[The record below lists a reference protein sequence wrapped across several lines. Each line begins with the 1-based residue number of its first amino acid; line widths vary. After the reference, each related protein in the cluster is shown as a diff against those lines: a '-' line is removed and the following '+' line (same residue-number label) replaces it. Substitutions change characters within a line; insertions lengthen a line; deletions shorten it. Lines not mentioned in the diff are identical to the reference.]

1 MLLDELVEK
10 LQAKLVENN
19 RLLENID
26 AEREM
31 IEKVSQEEV
40 LKITAECDAIK
51 ERVIS
56 IGKMSQKKAQIVFSD
71 LDRML
76 LDRREVVR
84 TGSLVLCPEIE
95 KIGKDVAAKD
105 LDLEES
111 WEKVKE
117 VVESELPDVDVTVP
131 QFFPSS
137 SLSTIKNSDIG
148 FICLAEF
155 PPNQFEVIIVGSPMR
170 QLTSESNTMKVFCMI
185 KTDQMFTENIQ
196 NHVKFSIK
204 NLNSKN
210 PVSYCNEDCRMA
222 EDKKS
227 FCITFLATES
237 GKYKVT
243 ALLYGEHITSS
254 PLIIPVSVLKTSLAE
269 KKDEE
274 IKANSDHNNNAS
286 QIYLDPSI
294 LTAPPQSSLPSTPL
308 DLQGLYRD
316 QGKLTCYKVFSIES
330 GSKPGNICKPIGMC
344 VLQNKNIVVATTF
357 DDKVRMFSP
366 SGNFLSFITLSKAPF
381 SRPTD
386 MLTLH
391 SGEFVVRD
399 DNKVTV
405 FTKEGKFLR
414 MLWQDKG
421 NVKCYGLAQDKED
434 RVITIMCNRSQRRTE
449 LLFFD
454 LTSGELVR
462 KIDMVD
468 IIAEKDK
475 SKCRFLTYQLGNL
488 YITDLG
494 LDCVYVLDP
503 ATTTV
508 KVFGKSGSGD
518 GQFSDPA
525 GLVVDCFG
533 NIVVADSRNHRLC
546 LFTNTGKFLCKVG
559 LSPEASR
566 PSGVVLDSKNK
577 ELYVLNLWGKNA
589 MIKYRFSKV
598 V

>member
-10 LQAKLVENN
+10 MQAKLVENN
-19 RLLENID
+19 KVLENID
-26 AEREM
+26 DRREM
-31 IEKVSQEEV
+31 IENVSQEEV
-40 LKITAECDAIK
+40 SKITAECDAIK
-51 ERVIS
+51 ERVGS
-56 IGKMSQKKAQIVFSD
+56 IGEMSQKKARGVFSD

-84 TGSLVLCPEIE
+84 TGSLVLCPEIDKLVE
-95 KIGKDVAAKD
+95 SGDDKD
-105 LDLEES
+105 LEDC

-117 VVESELPDVDVTVP
+117 VVESEMPDVDVTVP
-131 QFFPSS
+131 EFFPSS

-148 FICLAEF
+148 VICLAEF
-155 PPNQFEVIIVGSPMR
+155 PPNQFEVLIASPPMR
-170 QLTSESNTMKVFCMI
+170 QLNSETNTMKVFCMI
-185 KTDQMFTENIQ
+185 KTDQLFTENIQ

-210 PVSYCNEDCRMA
+210 PVTYCNEDCKMA

-227 FCITFLATES
+227 FSITFLATES

-254 PLIIPVSVLKTSLAE
+254 PLIIPVTVSVQEIGLVE

-274 IKANSDHNNNAS
+274 TNKDNSDLDNNAS
-286 QIYLDPSI
+286 ELYPDPSI
-294 LTAPPQSSLPSTPL
+294 ITAPPPSSLPSPL
-308 DLQGLYRD
+308 DLQKVYRD
-316 QGKLTCYKVFSIES
+316 QGKLICYKVFSIET

-344 VLQNKNIVVATTF
+344 VLHNKNIVVATTF

-366 SGNFLSFITLSKAPF
+366 SGTFLSFVTLSNAPF

-405 FTKEGKFLR
+405 LTEEGKFLR
-414 MLWQDKG
+414 TLWQDKG
-421 NVKCYGLAQDKED
+421 HVKCYGLAQDKED

-454 LTSGELVR
+454 LASGELVK
-462 KIDMVD
+462 KIDMED

-475 SKCRFLTYQLGNL
+475 SKCRFLTYQLGKL

-503 ATTTV
+503 VTNTV
-508 KVFGKSGSGD
+508 KVRF
-518 GQFSDPA
+518 
-525 GLVVDCFG
+525 
-533 NIVVADSRNHRLC
+533 N
-546 LFTNTGKFLCKVG
+546 
-559 LSPEASR
+559 
-566 PSGVVLDSKNK
+566 
-577 ELYVLNLWGKNA
+577 NL
-589 MIKYRFSKV
+589 
-598 V
+598 